1 MIISIKISFILKQ
14 TCSWKLHVCLS
25 TYGHLSENNR
35 RQRVKQPHNHTNTRR
50 RTICKR
56 KTGTYNF
63 FVIFKSLLFNN
74 SNAQKKKSK
83 TIATSKSDHTW
94 TSCLRHYWVPAS
106 NFHIK
111 LTLAA
116 CSASMFKMV
125 EWFIQLPF
133 HPHSALYRFIF
144 IYSFLNF
151 SSLTNF
157 R

>member
-1 MIISIKISFILKQ
+1 MATFQRTTGGKGLSSHITTRIHAEEQSAREKLEHII
-14 TCSWKLHVCLS
+14 
-25 TYGHLSENNR
+25 
-35 RQRVKQPHNHTNTRR
+35 
-50 RTICKR
+50 
-56 KTGTYNF
+56 F

-94 TSCLRHYWVPAS
+94 TSSLRHYWVPAS
-106 NFHIK
+106 NYHIK